1 MFRLSDDDPKSI
13 LGITVKHNHRFT
25 KSTIRLS
32 LYKSWAPSRSP
43 QPAWW
48 TAGPQTLTPHG
59 PWIQLEGRA
68 LLLLLLDGL
77 HPDRPPCNAQ
87 PIPSC
92 LLRTVEVAT
101 RSWGG
106 HRGVPWDQ
114 FKFKNWNQLK
124 QKAELNLSEMY
135 DVTASFRLRPGAKPN
150 NLYIHQAGKLKS
162 WGRRRAVARLFRLT
176 ELKTNVTKARWKF
189 LLPSLSIYLNFKPSN
204 LDLNVT
210 KKKILFGWV
219 GEWKKKKVEG
229 RDFCL
234 H

>member
-1 MFRLSDDDPKSI
+1 MINSFLQVGCQEPCE
-13 LGITVKHNHRFT
+13 LGEISNLAKVLQNVQVVWRWPQVHPGDHCQTQPQIHKIN
-25 KSTIRLS
+25 KIRLS
-32 LYKSWAPSRSP
+32 LYKSRAPSRSP

-48 TAGPQTLTPHG
+48 TVGPQTLTPHS

-77 HPDRPPCNAQ
+77 HPDGPPWNAQ

-101 RSWGG
+101 RSRGG

-124 QKAELNLSEMY
+124 LKAELNLSEMY

-162 WGRRRAVARLFRLT
+162 WGRRRAVVASFVWQSSKPTWRKL
-176 ELKTNVTKARWKF
+176 AG
-189 LLPSLSIYLNFKPSN
+189 NFY
-204 LDLNVT
+204 
-210 KKKILFGWV
+210 
-219 GEWKKKKVEG
+219 
-229 RDFCL
+229 CL
-234 H
+234 V